1 MDLLI
6 TECPRDAIQSW
17 HDFIPTQAKA
27 DYINSLLKVGF
38 EIIDIGSFVSEKAI
52 PLLKD
57 TAEVLAKLDL
67 SDTSSEIMVL
77 VANAKGIEMACQYEE
92 VSWLSFP
99 YSVSPTFLKRNINA
113 DMQQGLQLAELAY
126 NRCEQNH
133 KKLKVYL
140 TMGYG
145 NPYGDKYDVEVVM
158 DSVANLH
165 ATGIRHIIFG
175 DTTGVA
181 TPELISEIHSLAIH
195 EYPSVEFGLH
205 LHTTAGTYYQ
215 KLEAAYK
222 SGCRSFDSVLNGMGG
237 CPMTG
242 YELLNNLNTLDLLY
256 WCSENKVETKLNS
269 DALQLAMKK
278 NREVFLKISGVQ
290 FNK

>member
-1 MDLLI
+1 MDILI

-57 TAEVLAKLDL
+57 TAEVLSKLEL
-67 SDTSSEIMVL
+67 SDTTSEIMVL
-77 VANAKGIEMACQYEE
+77 VANAKGIETASSFKE
-92 VSWLSFP
+92 VNWLSFP

-113 DMQQGLQLAELAY
+113 DMQQGLCLVEMAN
-126 NRCEQNH
+126 NRCEQNQ

-145 NPYGDKYDVEVVM
+145 NPYGDKYNVEVVM
-158 DSVANLH
+158 DSVAKLH
-165 ATGIRHIIFG
+165 ASGIRHIIFG

-181 TPELISEIHSLAIH
+181 TPELISEIHSMAIQ
-195 EYPSVEFGLH
+195 EYPTIEFGLH
-205 LHTTAGTYYQ
+205 LHTTAGTYYE
-215 KLEAAYK
+215 KLDAAYQ
-222 SGCRSFDSVLNGMGG
+222 SGCRSFDSVMSGMGG

-256 WCSENKVETKLNS
+256 WCAEKKVDAKLNA
-269 DALQLAMKK
+269 DAMQLALKK
-278 NREVFLKISGVQ
+278 NREVFQKISGVQ
-290 FNK
+290 FN